1 MENTQ
6 KYQPQGS
13 RIDPEGLH
21 DYMKEEIE
29 KLREE
34 NKKLKEEKDHFA
46 ISMIKNTRQN
56 YDEWKKETESVAIEL
71 IRLDLERAE
80 EENKQLKEKL
90 ERVTSVRDDFVDT
103 CASLNTALEIVGEE
117 VQQDISKEEIDE
129 RLDDRGELDNDKLL
143 KILYQFFN
151 VDEDED

>member
-90 ERVTSVRDDFVDT
+90 ERVTSVRDDFAHT
-103 CASLNTALEIVGEE
+103 CATLNTALDIVDHNG
-117 VQQDISKEEIDE
+117 VVSITKEELDE
-129 RLDDRGELDNDKLL
+129 NIESRGEPDNDKLV
-143 KILYQFFN
+143 KILYEFYE
-151 VDEDED
+151 VDED